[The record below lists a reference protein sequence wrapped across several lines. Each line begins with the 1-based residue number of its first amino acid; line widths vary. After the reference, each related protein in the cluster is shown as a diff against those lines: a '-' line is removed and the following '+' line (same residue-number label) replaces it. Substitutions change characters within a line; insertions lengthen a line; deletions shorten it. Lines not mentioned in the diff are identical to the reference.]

1 LCPAHGSDG
10 ARGKGDALPKGHVRV
25 VCVGPGRNPFR
36 ETAQSPRNQLE
47 KVVAREFALEQVR
60 NIGIMA
66 HIDAGKTTTTE
77 RILYYT
83 GRVHRPGDVDDGATQ
98 MDYMEQERE
107 RGITITSAATTCT
120 WRGHRINII
129 DTPGHVDFTAE
140 VERSLRVL
148 DGAVAVFCGV
158 GGVEPQSETVWKQA
172 DRYGVPR
179 IAFVNKMD
187 RMGADF
193 RKAVESMVERLDA
206 RPLPVNLPIG
216 AEDTFEGVVDLL
228 EMNARIL
235 NEEDLGT
242 TYETVS
248 VPDHMVE
255 ESEHSRA
262 EMIENLAEVD
272 EELMELFL
280 EETEPTVEQLKAG
293 IRRATLAGELVP
305 VFCGSALKNKG
316 VQKLLD
322 AIVDFLPSPLDRP
335 AIVGTDKEGE
345 EKKIRRPDDEEPFS
359 ALAFKILADP
369 FAGRLAFMRVY
380 SGRLEAGKT
389 VLNVNTGKRERIQRL
404 LRMHAD
410 KREDL
415 KEVRTGDI
423 VAAVGF
429 KEIRTGDTLAL
440 QEKPLLLEAMNFA
453 EPVIYMAI
461 EPKTKADQDKLG
473 EALKAMSDED
483 PSFQVRKDPDSGQ
496 TVIWGMGELH
506 LEIIIDRLRRE
517 YNVTC
522 NVGRPQVAYRETVT
536 AETRSRGEFAR
547 DLAGKTNFALVE
559 LVIAPGA
566 YGTGNTFANEV
577 GEDVI
582 AKEFVPYIET
592 SAKQACETGVLAGY
606 PLVDVAI
613 RLVGGKFD
621 EGESTEMG
629 FRNAAVS
636 ALWDGAKAA
645 SPALLEPVMSVEITV
660 PADFLGDVTG
670 HLNSRRGRVTGMD
683 QRGNDQ
689 VVHAEVP
696 LVEMFGYATQLRSL
710 TQGRGVFSMQLARYE
725 KVPEKIAAEIT
736 RLHAGA

>member
-1 LCPAHGSDG
+1 M
-10 ARGKGDALPKGHVRV
+10 
-25 VCVGPGRNPFR
+25 
-36 ETAQSPRNQLE
+36 
-47 KVVAREFALEQVR
+47 VAREVALELTR

-107 RGITITSAATTCT
+107 RGITIMSAATTCR
-120 WRGHRINII
+120 WRDHHINII

-158 GGVEPQSETVWKQA
+158 GGVEPQSETVWRQA
-172 DRYGVPR
+172 DRYHVPR
-179 IAFVNKMD
+179 IAFINKMD
-187 RMGADF
+187 RLGADF
-193 RKAVESMVERLDA
+193 GLAVESMVKCLDA
-206 RPLPVNLPIG
+206 RPLKVNLPIG
-216 AEDTFEGVVDLL
+216 VEDSFIGVVDLV
-228 EMNARIL
+228 EMKARIP
-235 NEEDLGT
+235 NEEDLGAT
-242 TYETVS
+242 FETVEIPAKMAEEAEAERVKLIETVS
-248 VPDHMVE
+248 
-255 ESEHSRA
+255 
-262 EMIENLAEVD
+262 EVD
-272 EELMELFL
+272 EELTELFL
-280 EETEPTVEQLKAG
+280 AETEPTIEQLKAG
-293 IRRATLAGELVP
+293 IRRATLAGEIVP
-305 VFCGSALKNKG
+305 VLCGSALKNKG

-322 AIVDFLPSPLDRP
+322 AIMDYLPSPLDRP
-335 AIVGTDKEGE
+335 AVVGTGKDGEGME
-345 EKKIRRPDDEEPFS
+345 TRSPDDEEPFS
-359 ALAFKILADP
+359 ALVFKILADP

-380 SGRLEAGKT
+380 SGKLDAGKT

-415 KEVRTGDI
+415 QEVRTGDI
-423 VAAVGF
+423 GAAVGF
-429 KEIRTGDTLAL
+429 KEIRTGDTLTV
-440 QEKPLLLEAMNFA
+440 QEHPLLLEAMSFA

-473 EALKAMSDED
+473 GALRSMADED
-483 PSFQVRKDPDSGQ
+483 PSFHVRKDLDSGQ

-506 LEIIIDRLRRE
+506 LEIMVDRLMRE
-517 YNVTC
+517 HHVAC

-536 AETRSRGEFAR
+536 SETRSRGGFSKE
-547 DLAGKTNFALVE
+547 LAGKTNFAEVE
-559 LVIAPGA
+559 LAIAPGD
-566 YGTGNTFANEV
+566 YGTGNIFVNDV
-577 GEDVI
+577 GEDVVP
-582 AKEFVPYIET
+582 AEFVPYIEN

-629 FRNAAVS
+629 FRNAAVT

-645 SPALLEPVMSVEITV
+645 DPVLLEPVMSVEINV
-660 PADFLGDVTG
+660 PAEFLGEVTG

-683 QRGNDQ
+683 QQGGLK
-689 VVHAEVP
+689 VVHAVVP
-696 LVEMFGYATQLRSL
+696 LVEMFGYATQLRSV
-710 TQGRGVFSMQLARYE
+710 TQGRGEFSMQLARYD
-725 KVPEKIAAEIT
+725 KVPEKIAAQIM
-736 RLHAGA
+736 RLYAGA

>member
-1 LCPAHGSDG
+1 MV
-10 ARGKGDALPKGHVRV
+10 RQIALR
-25 VCVGPGRNPFR
+25 
-36 ETAQSPRNQLE
+36 S
-47 KVVAREFALEQVR
+47 VR

-107 RGITITSAATTCT
+107 RGITITSAATTCS
-120 WRGHRINII
+120 WKDHQINII

-158 GGVEPQSETVWKQA
+158 GGVEPQSETVWRQA

-179 IAFVNKMD
+179 VAFINKMD
-187 RMGADF
+187 RLGADF
-193 RKAVESMVERLDA
+193 RGALRSMVERLGA
-206 RPLPVNLPIG
+206 RPLPVTLPIG
-216 AEDTFEGVVDLL
+216 VEDTFRGLVDLV
-228 EMNARIL
+228 EMNARAYH
-235 NEEDLGT
+235 EEDLGFT
-242 TYETVS
+242 VDTVAIPVEMVQEAEAARAELVETV
-248 VPDHMVE
+248 
-255 ESEHSRA
+255 
-262 EMIENLAEVD
+262 AEVD
-272 EELMELFL
+272 EKLMELFL
-280 EETEPTVEQLKAG
+280 AERDPTVAELKAG

-322 AIVDFLPSPLDRP
+322 GIVDYLPAPTDRP
-335 AIVGTDKEGE
+335 AIVGRTLVDKVPGPRTES
-345 EKKIRRPDDEEPFS
+345 RRPEDEEPFS

-369 FAGRLAFMRVY
+369 FAGRLAFLRVY
-380 SGRLEAGKT
+380 SGTLEAGKV

-415 KEVRTGDI
+415 PEVRAGDI

-429 KEIRTGDTLAL
+429 KEIRTGDTLAD
-440 QEKPLLLEAMNFA
+440 QEHPLVLDEMTFA

-461 EPKTKADQDKLG
+461 EPRTKADQEKLG
-473 EALKAMSDED
+473 EALRSLSEED
-483 PSFQVRKDPDSGQ
+483 PTFHVRKDPDSGQ

-506 LEIIIDRLRRE
+506 LEIMVDRMQRE
-517 YNVTC
+517 HKVAC
-522 NVGRPQVAYRETVT
+522 SVGRPQVAYRETVT
-536 AETRSRGEFAR
+536 REVASRGEFER
-547 DLAGKTNFALVE
+547 ELAGKTNFARVE
-559 LVIAPGA
+559 LIIAPGD
-566 YGTGNTFANEV
+566 YGTGVVFVNETDP
-577 GEDVI
+577 GTI
-582 AKEFVPYIET
+582 PAEFVPYIES

-606 PLVDVAI
+606 PLVDLVV
-613 RLVGGKFD
+613 RLTGGKWV

-629 FRNAAVS
+629 FRNATTG

-645 SPALLEPVMSVEITV
+645 DPALLEPVMTVEVTV
-660 PADFLGDVTG
+660 PAEFLGDVTG
-670 HLNSRRGRVTGMD
+670 HLNSRRGRVTGMQ
-683 QRGNDQ
+683 QRGTDQ
-689 VVHAEVP
+689 IVHAEVP

-710 TQGRGVFSMQLARYE
+710 TQGRGVFSMLLARYE
-725 KVPEKIAAEIT
+725 KVPERNARDIT
-736 RLHAGA
+736 RLYSGA

>member
-1 LCPAHGSDG
+1 
-10 ARGKGDALPKGHVRV
+10 
-25 VCVGPGRNPFR
+25 
-36 ETAQSPRNQLE
+36 
-47 KVVAREFALEQVR
+47 VAREVPLGQIR

-98 MDYMEQERE
+98 MDYMDQERE
-107 RGITITSAATTCT
+107 RGITIMSAATTCM
-120 WRGHRINII
+120 WRDHQVNII

-158 GGVEPQSETVWKQA
+158 GGVEPQSETVWRQA

-179 IAFVNKMD
+179 IAFINKMD

-193 RKAVESMVERLDA
+193 GRAVASMVERLGA
-206 RPLPVNLPIG
+206 RPLKVNLPIG
-216 AEDTFEGVVDLL
+216 VEETFAGVVDLL

-235 NEEDLGT
+235 NEEDMGAT
-242 TYETVS
+242 FETATI
-248 VPDHMVE
+248 PAEMVGE
-255 ESEHSRA
+255 AEAARI
-262 EMIENLAEVD
+262 EMIETVADVD
-272 EELMELFL
+272 EELAELFL
-280 EETEPTVEQLKAG
+280 AETEPTVEQLMAG

-335 AIVGTDKEGE
+335 PITGTGKDGEGAE
-345 EKKIRRPDDEEPFS
+345 TREPGDDEPFS
-359 ALAFKILADP
+359 ALVFKILADP
-369 FAGRLAFMRVY
+369 FAGRLAFLRVY
-380 SGRLEAGKT
+380 SGKLDAGKT
-389 VLNVNTGKRERIQRL
+389 VLNVTTGKRERVNRL

-423 VAAVGF
+423 IAAVGF
-429 KEIRTGDTLAL
+429 KEIRTGDTLTV
-440 QEKPLLLEAMNFA
+440 QERPLLLEAMTFA

-473 EALKAMSDED
+473 EALRSMADED

-506 LEIIIDRLRRE
+506 LEIMIDRLLRE
-517 YNVTC
+517 HRVAC
-522 NVGRPQVAYRETVT
+522 SVGRPQVAYRETVG
-536 AETRSRGEFAR
+536 AESRSRGEFSKE
-547 DLAGKTNFALVE
+547 LAGKTNFAVVE
-559 LVIAPGA
+559 LVIAPGD

-582 AKEFVPYIET
+582 PAEFVPFIES

-629 FRNAAVS
+629 FRNAAVT

-645 SPALLEPVMSVEITV
+645 NPVLLEPVMSVEINL
-660 PADFLGDVTG
+660 PAEFLGDVTG
-670 HLNSRRGRVTGMD
+670 HLNSRRGRITGMD
-683 QRGNDQ
+683 QQRGNQ
-689 VVHAEVP
+689 VVHAKVP

-710 TQGRGVFSMQLARYE
+710 TQGRGVFSMQLARYD
-725 KVPEKIAAEIT
+725 KVPEKIAAKIM
-736 RLHAGA
+736 RLYTGA

>member
-1 LCPAHGSDG
+1 
-10 ARGKGDALPKGHVRV
+10 VT
-25 VCVGPGRNPFR
+25 R
-36 ETAQSPRNQLE
+36 E
-47 KVVAREFALEQVR
+47 VALEMIR

-107 RGITITSAATTCT
+107 RGITIMSAATTCR
-120 WRGHRINII
+120 WRDHQVNII

-158 GGVEPQSETVWKQA
+158 GGVEPQSETVWRQA

-179 IAFVNKMD
+179 IAFINKMD
-187 RMGADF
+187 RLGADF
-193 RKAVESMVERLDA
+193 GQAVQSMVERLGA
-206 RPLPVNLPIG
+206 RPLKLTLPIG
-216 AEDTFEGVVDLL
+216 AEDTFTGVVDLL
-228 EMNARIL
+228 EMNARIEH
-235 NEEDLGT
+235 EEDLGAT
-242 TYETVS
+242 FETATI
-248 VPDHMVE
+248 PAE
-255 ESEHSRA
+255 LAGEAEAARL
-262 EMIENLAEVD
+262 EMIETVAEVD
-272 EELMELFL
+272 EELAELFIA
-280 EETEPTVEQLKAG
+280 ETEPTVEQLKAG
-293 IRRATLAGELVP
+293 IRRATLAGEIVP

-322 AIVDFLPSPLDRP
+322 GIVAYLPSPLDRP
-335 AIVGTDKEGE
+335 AIQGLGKDGEGVE
-345 EKKIRRPDDEEPFS
+345 TRGPGDDEPFS

-369 FAGRLAFMRVY
+369 FSGRLAFLRVY
-380 SGRLEAGKT
+380 SGKLEAGKT

-415 KEVRTGDI
+415 KEARTGDI

-429 KEIRTGDTLAL
+429 KEIRTGDTLAV
-440 QEKPLLLEAMNFA
+440 QEAPLLLEAMNFA

-473 EALKAMSDED
+473 EALKSMSDED
-483 PSFQVRKDPDSGQ
+483 PSFQVRLDPDSGQ
-496 TVIWGMGELH
+496 TVVWGMGELH
-506 LEIIIDRLRRE
+506 LEIMIDRLLRE
-517 YNVTC
+517 HRVAC
-522 NVGRPQVAYRETVT
+522 NVGRPQVAYRETV
-536 AETRSRGEFAR
+536 SREAKATGEFSKE
-547 DLAGKTNFALVE
+547 LAGKTNFAKVE
-559 LVIAPGA
+559 LLIAPGE

-577 GEDVI
+577 GGEVI
-582 AKEFVPYIET
+582 PAEFVPFIES

-613 RLVGGKFD
+613 KLVGGRFE

-645 SPALLEPVMSVEITV
+645 HPILLEPVMSVEINV
-660 PADFLGDVTG
+660 PADFLGEVTG
-670 HLNSRRGRVTGMD
+670 HLNSRRGRVTGME
-683 QRGNDQ
+683 QLRGHQ
-689 VVHAEVP
+689 VVHAQVP

-710 TQGRGVFSMQLARYE
+710 TQGRGVFSMQLARYD

>member
-1 LCPAHGSDG
+1 M
-10 ARGKGDALPKGHVRV
+10 
-25 VCVGPGRNPFR
+25 
-36 ETAQSPRNQLE
+36 
-47 KVVAREFALEQVR
+47 AREVALEMIR

-107 RGITITSAATTCT
+107 RGITIMSAATTCR
-120 WRGHRINII
+120 WRGHQVNII

-158 GGVEPQSETVWKQA
+158 GGVEPQSETVWRQA
-172 DRYGVPR
+172 DRYEVPR
-179 IAFVNKMD
+179 IAFINKMD
-187 RMGADF
+187 RLGADF
-193 RKAVESMVERLDA
+193 GKAVASMVERLSA
-206 RPLPVNLPIG
+206 RPLKVNLPIG
-216 AEDTFEGVVDLL
+216 AEESFTGVVDLL
-228 EMNARIL
+228 EMNARFEH
-235 NEEDLGT
+235 EEDLGAT
-242 TYETVS
+242 FETATI
-248 VPDHMVE
+248 PAEMAGE
-255 ESEHSRA
+255 AEAART
-262 EMIENLAEVD
+262 EMIETVAEVD
-272 EELMELFL
+272 EELAELFL
-280 EETEPTVEQLKAG
+280 AETDPTIEQLTAG

-322 AIVDFLPSPLDRP
+322 AIVEFLPSPLDRP
-335 AIVGTDKEGE
+335 AIEGTGKDGEGVE
-345 EKKIRRPDDEEPFS
+345 IRSPDDDEPFS

-380 SGRLEAGKT
+380 SGKLDAGKT

-423 VAAVGF
+423 VAVVGF
-429 KEIRTGDTLAL
+429 KEIRTGDTLTV
-440 QEKPLLLEAMNFA
+440 QEHPVLLEAMSFA

-473 EALKAMSDED
+473 EALQSMADED

-506 LEIIIDRLRRE
+506 LEIMVDRLMRE
-517 YNVTC
+517 HRVAC
-522 NVGRPQVAYRETVT
+522 NVGRPQVAYRETVSSK
-536 AETRSRGEFAR
+536 TRSHGEFSKE
-547 DLAGKTNFALVE
+547 LAGKTNFAEVE
-559 LVIAPGA
+559 LVIAPGD
-566 YGTGNTFANEV
+566 YGTGNTFANEARPEQV
-577 GEDVI
+577 P
-582 AKEFVPYIET
+582 AQFVPFIES

-629 FRNAAVS
+629 FRNAAVT

-645 SPALLEPVMSVEITV
+645 NPVLLEPVMSVEINV
-660 PADFLGDVTG
+660 PAEFLGDVTG

-683 QRGNDQ
+683 QLRGNQ
-689 VVHAEVP
+689 VVQAQVP

-710 TQGRGVFSMQLARYE
+710 TQGRGVFSMQLERYD
-725 KVPEKIAAEIT
+725 KVPEKIAANIT
-736 RLHAGA
+736 RLYAGA